1 MDLYVREK
9 YFKKIDS
16 SNIVVG
22 KNLQLN
28 AQKF

>member
-1 MDLYVREK
+1 MESTALIMNNK
-9 YFKKIDS
+9 DS